1 MSTLKRINCSISVPK
16 KKQVLDE
23 TEPKNSE
30 TFIKIL
36 FRPLSYCN
44 SAALVI
50 LPYCSSA
57 GLVSWGFYYYYYD
70 DYYYVVL
77 LIELV
82 DNAGCGVLL
91 KYQEEVQDS
100 LYTMKVNS
108 IGYFK
113 SLKDTTTEK
122 EDPHCR
128 YLYVISLR
136 KLMVNSLNIFNLKYF
151 LLLLIML
158 AEFGK
163 VFKFVV
169 RRCSYCNL
177 DLEEKC

>member
-1 MSTLKRINCSISVPK
+1 MCTLKRINCSISVPK

-23 TEPKNSE
+23 TDPKNSE
-30 TFIKIL
+30 TFIKIIFL
-36 FRPLSYCN
+36 RLSYCN

-50 LPYCSSA
+50 MPYCTSA

-70 DYYYVVL
+70 YYYVLL

-108 IGYFK
+108 IVYLK

-122 EDPHCR
+122 EHPHCR

-163 VFKFVV
+163 VFKLVV
-169 RRCSYCNL
+169 RGCLYCNL